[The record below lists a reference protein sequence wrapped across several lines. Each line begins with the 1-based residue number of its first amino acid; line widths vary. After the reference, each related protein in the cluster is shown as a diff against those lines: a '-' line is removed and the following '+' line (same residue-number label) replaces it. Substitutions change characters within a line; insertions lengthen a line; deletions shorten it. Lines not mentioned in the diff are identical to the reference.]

1 MLNCRSGF
9 HPNYEDPKVS
19 NLERSKV
26 VSEIRIFMRSVS
38 CAHCWLFLH
47 SCETAI
53 NKSDYLDNILVEQF
67 LNQCRN
73 CCMHFSCSKDVSL
86 TDIPKPLRVT
96 VRVATT
102 HSS

>member
-47 SCETAI
+47 LYETAI
-53 NKSDYLDNILVEQF
+53 NESDYLDKILVEQF
-67 LNQCRN
+67 RTMRLP
-73 CCMHFSCSKDVSL
+73 VW
-86 TDIPKPLRVT
+86 
-96 VRVATT
+96 TT
-102 HSS
+102 W